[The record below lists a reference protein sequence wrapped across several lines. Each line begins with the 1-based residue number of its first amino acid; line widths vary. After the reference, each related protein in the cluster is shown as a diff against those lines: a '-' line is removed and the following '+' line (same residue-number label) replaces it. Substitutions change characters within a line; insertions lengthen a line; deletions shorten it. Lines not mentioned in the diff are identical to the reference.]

1 MKTGILPV
9 VMLAVFLAGCE
20 PTQERS
26 AAPIPDMEIDTGP
39 GDAYRG
45 AGLARQ
51 VCAQCH
57 HVTAGPAPVDNLP
70 AEAFIDIANRE
81 GVSAASIAAW
91 LRSSHPSMPNF
102 IFNDQSVEDLTAYI
116 MSLRGV

>member
-1 MKTGILPV
+1 MKTGLLTIAA
-9 VMLAVFLAGCE
+9 LAVLVAACE
-20 PTQERS
+20 PADERPE
-26 AAPIPDMEIDTGP
+26 APIPDREIEAGAA
-39 GDAYRG
+39 DAYSG

-57 HVTAGPAPVDNLP
+57 HVTAGEPPLANLP
-70 AEAFIDIANRE
+70 ADSFIDIANRE
-81 GVSAASIAAW
+81 DVSAASIAAW

-116 MSLRGV
+116 MSLRRD